1 MKVLTR
7 SYIYITL
14 LILFSLFSCKDED
27 KELSASYETSKISF
41 NIPFSQDASDSI
53 KQSKGLSKV
62 PANSSFTGTA
72 SIPTYVKE
80 IKITAIHKTYKN
92 DDGTPLTISKIF
104 AVNEGVTGFKK
115 LPSLELP
122 LGANLIKVETVPQED
137 DMGQLLVGYNKAY
150 YNIPLCPASTSKAAR
165 IRYYSDI
172 LSKKQT
178 TYFEYTGT
186 KEINVELVNTNV
198 SVNMTTSQSRIN
210 IVFENLSK
218 YPSAY
223 IVNYVNVGLCY
234 IQMPI
239 VGTQTASACV
249 LNRSDLSENSLEVCV
264 KCFDPDT
271 SGDFSHLYM
280 IYSNLNTEAGVNR
293 TVVFRLNRDKEL

>member
-1 MKVLTR
+1 MKFLT
-7 SYIYITL
+7 SSSIYIIF
-14 LILFSLFSCKDED
+14 LILISLFSCTDENE
-27 KELSASYETSKISF
+27 ELLASYETSKISF
-41 NIPFSQDASDSI
+41 NIPFVQSPSVNV
-53 KQSKGLSKV
+53 KQSSGLL
-62 PANSSFTGTA
+62 NISSVSGFTGTTT
-72 SIPTYVKE
+72 IPSYVKE

-92 DDGTPLTISKIF
+92 EDGTPLTVSKIF
-104 AVNEGVTGFKK
+104 VVNEGVTGFKK
-115 LPSLELP
+115 LPTLELP
-122 LGANLIKVETVPQED
+122 LGENLIKVETIPQED

-150 YNIPLCPASTSKAAR
+150 YNIPICPASTSKDAR
-165 IRYYSDI
+165 VRYYSDI
-172 LSKKQT
+172 LSKRQN

-186 KEINVELVNTNV
+186 KEINVEIKHTTV

-210 IVFENLSK
+210 IVFENLSV

-239 VGTQTASACV
+239 VGTKTASACV
-249 LNRSDLSENSLEVCV
+249 LNRADLSENSLEVCV